1 MDTPVAVG
9 WQLGDDRL
17 DLRHEFIVW
26 QRWPADPSP
35 GAKRTDFRLHKPKR
49 LGIFLSCL
57 RLLPRQRFTSLA
69 WVGGRWNLVLLVHCF
84 SDHCD
89 LERHGISGNGPY
101 PPRVMIEA
109 FFNSVIEQLVGL
121 ARRPCRSREL
131 HAARSK
137 WLDGA
142 HQLRGRGQRGQLLPR
157 VEHARL

>member
-57 RLLPRQRFTSLA
+57 RLLPRQRFTSLV

-89 LERHGISGNGPY
+89 LERHGISGNGLY
-101 PPRVMIEA
+101 PQRVMIEVHRLKQNDIFEVEGIFYA
-109 FFNSVIEQLVGL
+109 SLSKNLGNHDACVTWE
-121 ARRPCRSREL
+121 
-131 HAARSK
+131 ARS
-137 WLDGA
+137 GA
-142 HQLRGRGQRGQLLPR
+142 RPVCVPKTQTRM
-157 VEHARL
+157 